1 MKLPNKK
8 VQATPMN
15 AAVLPLRSRAGLCH
29 RYGVL
34 TIFVRRTMNISD
46 AQREVRFRFHG
57 GFYGQLVSGVLWLL
71 SGCLAVTVGVKGAII
86 ALVFGGFLIF
96 PATESLVRLSGMKP
110 LTEANTLRY
119 LGMQVAFVLPFS
131 MLLLLPVTLY
141 RTNLFYPAMMILL
154 GAHYI
159 PFVFLYG
166 MRLFAFLAAILIGG
180 GVCIAMFGANT
191 FSTDAWSTGMVLAL
205 LRGALWCPRNRD
217 LTT

>member
-1 MKLPNKK
+1 
-8 VQATPMN
+8 
-15 AAVLPLRSRAGLCH
+15 
-29 RYGVL
+29 
-34 TIFVRRTMNISD
+34 MNISD
-46 AQREVRFRFHG
+46 AQREVRLRFQG

-71 SGCLAVTVGVKGAII
+71 SGCLAATVGVKSAII

-96 PATESLVRLSGMKP
+96 PVTESLVRLAGRKT
-110 LTEANTLRY
+110 LTEANSLRY

-131 MLLLLPVTLY
+131 MLLLWPVTLY

-180 GVCIAMFGANT
+180 GVCLAMFGANT
-191 FSTDAWSTGMVLAL
+191 FSPGAWCTGTVLVLFGFLGRQCA
-205 LRGALWCPRNRD
+205 RSDPSNE
-217 LTT
+217 T

>member
-1 MKLPNKK
+1 
-8 VQATPMN
+8 
-15 AAVLPLRSRAGLCH
+15 
-29 RYGVL
+29 
-34 TIFVRRTMNISD
+34 MNISD
-46 AQREVRFRFHG
+46 AQREVRFRFQG
-57 GFYGQLVSGVLWLL
+57 GFYGQLVSGALWLS
-71 SGCLAVTVGVKGAII
+71 SGCLAVTVGVKSAII

-96 PATESLVRLSGMKP
+96 PATESLVRISGMKK

-119 LGMQVAFVLPFS
+119 LGMQVAFVLAFS
-131 MLLLLPVTLY
+131 MLLLLPVTQY

-191 FSTDAWSTGMVLAL
+191 FSAGAWTTGIVLLLFAL
-205 LRGALWCPRNRD
+205 LGRKCTRSD
-217 LTT
+217 HSHET

>member
-1 MKLPNKK
+1 
-8 VQATPMN
+8 
-15 AAVLPLRSRAGLCH
+15 
-29 RYGVL
+29 
-34 TIFVRRTMNISD
+34 MNISD
-46 AQREVRFRFHG
+46 AQREVRIRFHG

-71 SGCLAVTVGVKGAII
+71 SGCLAVTVGVKSAII
-86 ALVFGGFLIF
+86 ALVFGGFMIF
-96 PATESLVRLSGMKP
+96 PATESLVRLSGMKK

-131 MLLLLPVTLY
+131 MLLLLPVTQY
-141 RTNLFYPAMMILL
+141 RINLFYPAMMILL

-191 FSTDAWSTGMVLAL
+191 FSTGAWSTGIVLVLFAFL
-205 LRGALWCPRNRD
+205 GRKYARSD
-217 LTT
+217 HSHET

>member
-1 MKLPNKK
+1 
-8 VQATPMN
+8 
-15 AAVLPLRSRAGLCH
+15 
-29 RYGVL
+29 
-34 TIFVRRTMNISD
+34 MNISD

-71 SGCLAVTVGVKGAII
+71 SGGLAVTVGVKSAII

-96 PATESLVRLSGMKP
+96 PATESLVRLSGRKK

-131 MLLLLPVTLY
+131 MLLLWPVTLY

-166 MRLFAFLAAILIGG
+166 MRLFAFLAAMLIGG
-180 GVCIAMFGANT
+180 GVCIARFGANT
-191 FSTDAWSTGMVLAL
+191 FSTGAWSTGVVLVLFAFL
-205 LRGALWCPRNRD
+205 GRKYARSD
-217 LTT
+217 HSHAKTAATKS